1 MAIMNMGDGIIGEKQ
16 FICCTGGGWLLSN
29 FDSVPV
35 VEVKKGLLVRKGGGA
50 MRMIYR
56 RPVCLNQSGNFGRF
70 LFLLVSGT
78 ILFTIEYNVISVS
91 NYSGIT
97 FMQLLISFAILIIGL
112 LLIYRSLA
120 MTFDQTEITV
130 NPRGL
135 TVRHMP
141 LPYPGSPGLTIPLS
155 QIRYINFHPSCD
167 SSFRAVINQTV
178 SGQPIDISLVDQENL
193 SHSILVDISDP
204 QYAEIMVRELNNF
217 IHL

>member
-1 MAIMNMGDGIIGEKQ
+1 MIMGDGIIGEKQ
-16 FICCTGGGWLLSN
+16 FIRCAGGGWLLSN

-35 VEVKKGLLVRKGGGA
+35 VEVKKGLLVRKGGGC
-50 MRMIYR
+50 MRIVFR

-78 ILFTIEYNVISVS
+78 FLFTVEFNVISVS

-97 FMQLLISFAILIIGL
+97 FLQLLIAFAILTIGL

-141 LPYPGSPGLTIPLS
+141 LPYPGSPGLSIPLS
-155 QIRYINFHPSCD
+155 QIRYINWHPSRD
-167 SSFRAVINQTV
+167 TSFRAVCLQNI
-178 SGQPIDISLVDQENL
+178 SGQLIDVTLVDQENL
-193 SHSILVDISDP
+193 SHPILTDISDP
-204 QYAEIMVRELNNF
+204 QYAEIMVKELNSF
-217 IHL
+217 LHL

>member
-1 MAIMNMGDGIIGEKQ
+1 M
-16 FICCTGGGWLLSN
+16 LSN

-35 VEVKKGLLVRKGGGA
+35 VEVKKGLLVRKGGGVL
-50 MRMIYR
+50 RIVYR
-56 RPVCLNQSGNFGRF
+56 RPGCINQSGNFGRF

-78 ILFTIEYNVISVS
+78 YLFTVEYNVISVS

-97 FMQLLISFAILIIGL
+97 FLQLLTSFAILIIGL

-135 TVRHMP
+135 TVRNTP
-141 LPYPGSPGLTIPLS
+141 FPYPGSPGLSIPLS
-155 QIRYINFHPSCD
+155 HIRYINFHPSCEV
-167 SSFRAVINQTV
+167 SSRVEYRQNL
-178 SGQPIDISLVDQENL
+178 SSQPIDISLVDQENL
-193 SHSILVDISDP
+193 SHSIMIAISDP
-204 QYAEIMVRELNNF
+204 QYAEIMVKELNNF